1 MTGTILLIF
10 RDFDPAPTIAGCVMG
25 FPVRSLIPLALL
37 ERDRLENSPGR
48 FSADVFPSV
57 PTEREAGIGS
67 SVATVDPVRRGAVAC
82 DGTFPGKKNPFDFVG
97 DGVSC
102 PLETSVDT
110 WPVECT
116 LRINPWIF
124 LEARR
129 LSSPRVAA
137 VVGCS
142 GDDDDG
148 DLRGGVAGVLRMVGG
163 SWKPSLLELMKMS
176 ERLSLVGVRGSC
188 VSLAVSSSSSS
199 STTVW
204 HSKGCSSKDSG
215 PI

>member
-25 FPVRSLIPLALL
+25 FPVRSLIPFTLL
-37 ERDRLENSPGR
+37 ERDRLENSPER
-48 FSADVFPSV
+48 LDVFPSV
-57 PTEREAGIGS
+57 PTERGAGIGS
-67 SVATVDPVRRGAVAC
+67 SVATVDPVGRGAVAC
-82 DGTFPGKKNPFDFVG
+82 DGTFTGKKNPFDLVG

-102 PLETSVDT
+102 PLTSVDT

-129 LSSPRVAA
+129 LNSPRVAA

-142 GDDDDG
+142 FTGDDD

-163 SWKPSLLELMKMS
+163 SWMLWKPSLLELMKMS
-176 ERLSLVGVRGSC
+176 E
-188 VSLAVSSSSSS
+188 
-199 STTVW
+199 
-204 HSKGCSSKDSG
+204 
-215 PI
+215 